1 MEIILPNNKVL
12 RGDLTPLVIKRTDL
26 TAVPSTLECLIRVDN
41 ELNEFIQEG
50 EIISLAEKDVK
61 YRIIAT
67 SKQGDGIRTQGN
79 PDYTLT
85 KVIAI
90 LDSCHQIAFAK
101 QKAIIK
107 ENTNFSTIYRACG
120 ATIGVSKD
128 IKVRRFSCYIGSP
141 PSFQIQ
147 QALQREAATI
157 VWDGKQTI
165 AFTRLLD
172 LFEQPP
178 KEILQQDCTQEFI
191 SGFVERHEIPAYYSN
206 TENGDVITS
215 TTKLGRGAD
224 FAMFADKQIL
234 NNLSTYL
241 IQRKV
246 WTTRLT
252 PNINAGDIIEVEHK
266 KYVIITATHL
276 FSQFDAGSG
285 SQLSRFWL
293 GELSNMVNKT
303 K

>member
-1 MEIILPNNKVL
+1 MELILPNGKIL
-12 RGDLTPLVIKRTDL
+12 RGDLTPVVIKRTDL
-26 TAVPSTLECLIRVDN
+26 TAVPSTLECLIRVDKD
-41 ELNEFIQEG
+41 LSEFIQQG
-50 EIISLAEKDVK
+50 KILSLAEKDMQ

-67 SKQGDGIRTQGN
+67 SQQGDGIRTKGN
-79 PDYTLT
+79 PNYTLT

-101 QKAIIK
+101 ERAIIK

-120 ATIGVSKD
+120 ATIAVSKD
-128 IKVRRFSCYIGSP
+128 IKVRRFACYVGSP

-147 QALQREAATI
+147 QSLQREAATV
-157 VWDGKQTI
+157 VWDGKHSL
-165 AFTRLLD
+165 AFTRLRD
-172 LFEQPP
+172 LFEQKP
-178 KEILQQDCTQEFI
+178 KEVLQENSTQDFI
-191 SGFVERHEIPAYYSN
+191 SGFVERHEVPAFYSN
-206 TENGDVITS
+206 TGNGNLIS
-215 TTKLGRGAD
+215 ASGKRGRGAD
-224 FAMFADKQIL
+224 FEMFADSQIL

-252 PNINAGDIIEVEHK
+252 PNINAGDVIEIEK
-266 KYVIITATHL
+266 KNYVVITATHL
-276 FSQFDAGSG
+276 FSQPESGSG

-293 GELSNMVNKT
+293 GQLSNMVDKT